1 MGKEKALK
9 DSISLFVFLLLIWG
23 FYRLF
28 FPTSP
33 ELEELILKPI
43 IWLGAVAFFF
53 KRGHLTLE
61 NLGITTKNLFP
72 AIYLSL
78 ALGSLF
84 AIEAIV
90 TNFVKYGHL
99 NFQANLGTLGIFTTL
114 GISFATAISEEI
126 TFRGYIFTRLALV
139 FKNEFTANLVTSI
152 LWTLIHIPVMI
163 FVWKYNFATS
173 VVYIF
178 LTFVFGL
185 GSTYLFSRTRNI
197 SSSILLHVLWEWPIM
212 LFR

>member
-1 MGKEKALK
+1 MGKVRALK
-9 DSISLFVFLLLIWG
+9 DSISLFVFLFVVWG

-28 FPTSP
+28 FQLPQ
-33 ELEELILKPI
+33 EVEELVLKPA
-43 IWLGAVAFFF
+43 IWLGATFFFF
-53 KRGHLTLE
+53 KRGHLKLE

-99 NFQANLGTLGIFTTL
+99 NFQANLGTLGIFSSL

-126 TFRGYIFTRLALV
+126 TFRGYIFTRLSLV
-139 FKNEFTANLVTSI
+139 FKNEFTSNIITSV
-152 LWTLIHIPVMI
+152 LWTVIHVPVMI

-173 VVYIF
+173 IVYIF

-185 GSTYLFSRTRNI
+185 GSTYLYSRTRNI